1 MPVLKTVKLP
11 SGDSV
16 PALGQG
22 TWKMGEDRRHHADE
36 VAALKLGIDLGLTLI
51 DTAEMYASGGS
62 ERVVAE
68 AIEGRRDEVFI
79 VSKVLPSNASRRGV
93 EAACGNS
100 LKRLR
105 IETIDLY
112 LLHWRGSVPL
122 AETVEAFE
130 ALKRQGKIRHW
141 GVSNF
146 DTDDMEELAGL
157 AAGGAVQT
165 NQVLYNPTSRGIEHD
180 LVPWCLDR
188 GHPDHGL
195 FAGRTGQA
203 AQGSRGSRPLP
214 AGTMRR
220 PRRSCWPG

>member
-68 AIEGRRDEVFI
+68 AIDGRRDEVFI

-105 IETIDLY
+105 IEIDRPLSAA
-112 LLHWRGSVPL
+112 LARLRAARRDRRGL
-122 AETVEAFE
+122 RGAEAARQDP
-130 ALKRQGKIRHW
+130 ALGRQQFRHRRH
-141 GVSNF
+141 GR
-146 DTDDMEELAGL
+146 AGGPRGGRRR
-157 AAGGAVQT
+157 ADQPGAVQSD
-165 NQVLYNPTSRGIEHD
+165 VARH
-180 LVPWCLDR
+180 R
-188 GHPDHGL
+188 
-195 FAGRTGQA
+195 A
-203 AQGSRGSRPLP
+203 
-214 AGTMRR
+214 
-220 PRRSCWPG
+220 